1 MGHRHQALLI
11 ARIKSINGASKYRCV
26 ALFHHH
32 WCLGNLPLRAVYRF
46 ILLITRKE
54 NAAVVRGELGR
65 LNEKY
70 RADESLPS
78 MPCPYA
84 TSLLGMAFTVDLD
97 EPRYFSGISLKHGAL
112 FGVDKTWRLQND
124 DGYSVVD
131 VTDPEYPK
139 YCFLASKYASTKPL
153 TAYEYMSTYENLPEA
168 ANCAIIRDQTS
179 NLAFIGWCSRSST
192 AFRLT

>member
-11 ARIKSINGASKYRCV
+11 ARIKPINGASKYRCV

-32 WCLGNLPLRAVYRF
+32 WCLGNLPLRAIYRF

-97 EPRYFSGISLKHGAL
+97 EPRYFSSISLKHGAL
-112 FGVDKTWRLQND
+112 FGVDKTWRLRKLN
-124 DGYSVVD
+124 
-131 VTDPEYPK
+131 
-139 YCFLASKYASTKPL
+139 
-153 TAYEYMSTYENLPEA
+153 
-168 ANCAIIRDQTS
+168 I
-179 NLAFIGWCSRSST
+179 WSSDAVCRESDIT
-192 AFRLT
+192 CCRKR